1 MKRKIYKHGYVYKKK
16 ERKSFSLSGAD
27 RLKGKISLHKF
38 LLYLLFSEI
47 HRRYKL
53 RYILLCK
60 DSTLVTHY

>member
-38 LLYLLFSEI
+38 PLISFIFRNTQKIQIKVYSFM
-47 HRRYKL
+47 
-53 RYILLCK
+53 
-60 DSTLVTHY
+60 